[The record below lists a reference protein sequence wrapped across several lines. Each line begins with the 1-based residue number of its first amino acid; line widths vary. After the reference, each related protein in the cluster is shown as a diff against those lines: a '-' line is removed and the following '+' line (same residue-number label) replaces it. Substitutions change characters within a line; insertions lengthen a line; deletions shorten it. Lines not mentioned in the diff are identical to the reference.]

1 MHADLDE
8 QTQECVIRAIERSVA
23 ALSAKAAPCP
33 RLRTCGFEPSTPW
46 CGSQPRRSGFC
57 RSTSGWRLVGGL
69 VAWVGPWTSLHGR
82 ALRNLAVAFPDRSEA
97 ERKRVATAM
106 WRNTGR
112 TIAETMMLQRILS
125 DPSRLEIDGR
135 EELQRHLRAP
145 GANIGVTLHMGNWE
159 ITGIACGICGGK
171 LAGVYRPLRN
181 PYLDRYLRRTRT
193 PLYPAGLLFKAPTR
207 GTMSIDSAA
216 IAAINLLRSGGHLGV
231 VCDQVDETCVFTVPF
246 FGQEAKFTPAPAVF
260 ARNASARI
268 WIARCLRRDGQFAV
282 HRRGQGIADRTD
294 IQSKGRPAQHDSG
307 HGTAIRA
314 MDS

>member
-1 MHADLDE
+1 
-8 QTQECVIRAIERSVA
+8 
-23 ALSAKAAPCP
+23 
-33 RLRTCGFEPSTPW
+33 
-46 CGSQPRRSGFC
+46 
-57 RSTSGWRLVGGL
+57 
-69 VAWVGPWTSLHGR
+69 
-82 ALRNLAVAFPDRSEA
+82 
-97 ERKRVATAM
+97 
-106 WRNTGR
+106 
-112 TIAETMMLQRILS
+112 
-125 DPSRLEIDGR
+125 
-135 EELQRHLRAP
+135 LRAP

-181 PYLDRYLRRTRT
+181 PYLDRYLRKTRT

-268 WIARCLRRDGQFAV
+268 WIARCLRRDGSSRFTVEVKELLTEQTSDRRADLRNTTAAMAQQFEQWIRETPEQWMWWQ
-282 HRRGQGIADRTD
+282 RRSIA
-294 IQSKGRPAQHDSG
+294 S
-307 HGTAIRA
+307 
-314 MDS
+314 